1 MNTFRG
7 MNNYLGAEEAQNLLS
22 SEEKNSSLCRQET
35 PLNNKEACLAPQFA
49 LLKLTL
55 NNG

>member
-1 MNTFRG
+1 
-7 MNNYLGAEEAQNLLS
+7 MNNYLGAEQAQISYQVRGQNYSLS
-22 SEEKNSSLCRQET
+22 RQET
-35 PLNNKEACLAPQFA
+35 PLNNKEACLAPQCA